1 MPLASYDVS
10 LCACLHVYS
19 RSVPVGKMH
28 AFSFSCRTG
37 FRTPW
42 KPPKDPGSSD
52 SQDWALL
59 TRNTQ
64 EHESSVARVP
74 PAEPISHARR
84 VLFDEASVLV
94 ETAVHTRGDA
104 NTAKSNDESD
114 FK

>member
-1 MPLASYDVS
+1 M
-10 LCACLHVYS
+10 
-19 RSVPVGKMH
+19 KMH

-42 KPPKDPGSSD
+42 KPPKDPSSSD

-64 EHESSVARVP
+64 ERESSVARVP

-94 ETAVHTRGDA
+94 ETAGHTRVDA
-104 NTAKSNDESD
+104 ITAKSNDESD